1 MGYAIYWRWK
11 GSAKINDKR
20 LTDIQNRVQST
31 YEQALRATITHSGI
45 ALWEILHLSG
55 SGSGLRRN
63 EYFHEGF
70 SGQMLGRSEFN
81 FCKTARKKYDLA
93 VKMALI
99 EAQRLSDNAW
109 DITCDEGGKYDKDTI
124 LIQSDWKTWLPIENV
139 RGEMCV

>member
-1 MGYAIYWRWK
+1 M
-11 GSAKINDKR
+11 DEKR
-20 LTDIQNRVQST
+20 LSEIQSRVQEA
-31 YEQALRATITHSGI
+31 YERALRAIVTKSGV
-45 ALWEILHLSG
+45 ALWDVLHLSG
-55 SGSGLRRN
+55 PGTASRRD
-63 EYFHEGF
+63 EYFHESF
-70 SGQMLGRSEFN
+70 SGEMLSCAEYN

-124 LIQSDWKTWLPIENV
+124 LIQGDWETWLPIENL